1 MNSHHIIIFLSALC
15 AEQLYVYH
23 QLGCSWQPQV
33 VSTVLSSPSGMNKLS
48 CLVRKFC
55 LEWSCPPP
63 PPCRA
68 LNLEPCAVSQDN
80 LRMWGLWASTVEANT
95 GLVSYSLQ
103 GQDFWGKD

>member
-1 MNSHHIIIFLSALC
+1 MNSHQIIIFLSALC

-23 QLGCSWQPQV
+23 QLGCSWQPQA

-55 LEWSCPPP
+55 LEWSCPHPVSSSQL
-63 PPCRA
+63 RA
-68 LNLEPCAVSQDN
+68 LCSVTGQFEDVGVVGIHS
-80 LRMWGLWASTVEANT
+80 GSKHT

-103 GQDFWGKD
+103 GQDCWEKD